1 MKKDLKPSDRIQ
13 KLTKF
18 LSEPTLKNPSNS
30 KKPTF
35 PMSSSKFS
43 ILHNN
48 KVPTPCQE
56 ILENTLTRSQNKSPH
71 ANLISDISTSLIST
85 NIKSPHRNQ
94 NIFNIQATLKTQE
107 KSLKPIY
114 RCKQILEQLK
124 LSNTQSIS
132 TQSSSVSSL
141 AQTSSCFTEELQDP
155 FNTPQKLKYSSK
167 SPTPHAKS
175 SYKDMPNQS
184 LCKVFKANNENDFL
198 PKVYFSTIQ
207 KPMMLLKNCCVKYF
221 LEGCTNS
228 INCILEQGGKL
239 WSGDSSCIV
248 KSWSLPSTTQ
258 TLISKNPKYIPTF
271 LSSHLITQHKKPIMS
286 LEKLNDIIISASK
299 DGKIKLIKTQNQSPN
314 IKIISASPGLNI
326 IKILQSPKLIALG
339 SQIEFKDLIENKDFR
354 ESISISPTFSLA
366 IQSENTFITGS
377 NDGYIKLWD
386 IRTSRFVANIHG
398 HYDKITGL
406 SMSSGCKFFS
416 CSDDK
421 MLKEWDLR
429 SDQNLKVRKSE
440 KGLKDVA
447 VIGTFIITGGD
458 VMTIWNAEG
467 FENVEVHNGSV
478 KSICYCYEN
487 EMIFSAGCD
496 GKVCALSFSPIL

>member
-1 MKKDLKPSDRIQ
+1 M
-13 KLTKF
+13 
-18 LSEPTLKNPSNS
+18 
-30 KKPTF
+30 
-35 PMSSSKFS
+35 
-43 ILHNN
+43 LHNN
-48 KVPTPCQE
+48 KPTTPCQE
-56 ILENTLTRSQNKSPH
+56 ILENTLASSQKKIPQKDLSPNSSISFSTTNLKSP
-71 ANLISDISTSLIST
+71 N
-85 NIKSPHRNQ
+85 KNQ
-94 NIFNIQATLKTQE
+94 NICNIQATLKTQE

-132 TQSSSVSSL
+132 TQSSSISSL
-141 AQTSSCFTEELQDP
+141 GQTLSCFTDTLQDP
-155 FNTPQKLKYSSK
+155 FNTPQKIKSSSK
-167 SPTPHAKS
+167 SPIPYEKS
-175 SYKDMPNQS
+175 LYTDIPNRS
-184 LCKVFKANNENDFL
+184 LCKVFKANKNNDFL
-198 PKVYFSTIQ
+198 PKVYFSTIK

-221 LEGCTNS
+221 LERCTNS
-228 INCILEQGGKL
+228 INCILEQGGQL

-271 LSSHLITQHKKPIMS
+271 LSSHHITQHKKPITS
-286 LEKLNDIIISASK
+286 LEKLNDTIISASK
-299 DGKIKLIKTQNQSPN
+299 DGKIKLIKNKGKD
-314 IKIISASPGLNI
+314 IKIISANPGVNI
-326 IKILQSPKLIALG
+326 IKILQSPKLITLG
-339 SQIEFKDLIENKDFR
+339 SQIEFKDLSENKNFR
-354 ESISISPTFSLA
+354 ESICISPTFSLT

-406 SMSSGCKFFS
+406 TMSTGCKFFS

-440 KGLKDVA
+440 KGLKDVV
-447 VIGTFIITGGD
+447 VIGTFIVTGGD
-458 VMTIWNAEG
+458 MITLWDNEG
-467 FENVEVHNGSV
+467 FENIEVHDGSI

-487 EMIFSAGCD
+487 EMIFSAGFD
-496 GKVCALSFSPIL
+496 GKICALSFSPIL